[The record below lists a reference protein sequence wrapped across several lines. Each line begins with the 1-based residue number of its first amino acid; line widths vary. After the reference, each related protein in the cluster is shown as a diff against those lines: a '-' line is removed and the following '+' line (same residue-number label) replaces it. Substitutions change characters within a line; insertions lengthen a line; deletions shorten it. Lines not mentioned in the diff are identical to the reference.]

1 MAVTL
6 NASTTAGLVQT
17 ADTSGNLSL
26 QSGGTTILALT
37 SAGAA
42 VTGTLSATTGAAV
55 GGATAGAGGVA
66 FPATAVAVANANTLD
81 DYEEGTWTPS
91 QGSGLTVVGAFSSS
105 GMYVKI
111 GNQVTV
117 QAVVT
122 GATSIAC
129 SNGGQIFTGLPFSM
143 SGIAIGSESDNA
155 NTSGHTVFC
164 FTTLCYNNYAAIAAV
179 TTIYVSVTYI
189 V

>member
-1 MAVTL
+1 
-6 NASTTAGLVQT
+6 
-17 ADTSGNLSL
+17 
-26 QSGGTTILALT
+26 
-37 SAGAA
+37 
-42 VTGTLSATTGAAV
+42 
-55 GGATAGAGGVA
+55 
-66 FPATAVAVANANTLD
+66 LD

-105 GMYVKI
+105 GTYVKI
-111 GNQVTV
+111 GDQVTV

-143 SGIAIGSESDNA
+143 SGIAIGSESDNT

-179 TTIYVSVTYI
+179 ANIYVSVTYI